1 MRAPEQIIK
10 RPLLTEKG
18 TLLKETGGGGGEVAD
33 PEAIKPQLLFEVA
46 KDANKVEIRHA
57 VEKLWDVQV
66 QGVRTVNY
74 RGKTRRSLMGR
85 MAASRAAG
93 KRPSFKKAF
102 VKLAEG
108 DQIEFYEA
116 G

>member
-1 MRAPEQIIK
+1 MREPYQVIIK
-10 RPLLTEKG
+10 PVITEKSTRQIEEG
-18 TLLKETGGGGGEVAD
+18 NVYTFLVAR
-33 PEAIKPQLLFEVA
+33 E
-46 KDANKVEIRHA
+46 ANKNEIGHA

-66 QGVRTVNY
+66 QAVRTVNY
-74 RGKTRRSLMGR
+74 RGKSRRSLMGR

>member
-1 MRAPEQIIK
+1 MREPYEVIIK
-10 RPLLTEKG
+10 PVITEKSTRQIEEG
-18 TLLKETGGGGGEVAD
+18 NVYTFLVARG
-33 PEAIKPQLLFEVA
+33 
-46 KDANKVEIRHA
+46 ANKNEIGYA

-66 QGVRTVNY
+66 EGVRTVNY
-74 RGKTRRSLMGR
+74 RGKARRSLMGR
-85 MAASRAAG
+85 MTANRKVG
-93 KRPSFKKAF
+93 RRPSFKKAF

>member
-1 MRAPEQIIK
+1 MREPYQVIIK
-10 RPLLTEKG
+10 PVITEKSTRQIEEG
-18 TLLKETGGGGGEVAD
+18 NIYTFL
-33 PEAIKPQLLFEVA
+33 VA
-46 KDANKVEIRHA
+46 KDANKHEIGFA

-66 QGVRTVNY
+66 EGVRTVNY
-74 RGKTRRSLMGR
+74 RGKARRSLMGR
-85 MAASRAAG
+85 MAQSRQMG

>member
-1 MRAPEQIIK
+1 MREPYQVIIK
-10 RPLLTEKG
+10 PVITEKSTRQIEDG
-18 TLLKETGGGGGEVAD
+18 NVYTFLVAR
-33 PEAIKPQLLFEVA
+33 
-46 KDANKVEIRHA
+46 DANKHEIEHA

-66 QGVRTVNY
+66 QDVRTVNY
-74 RGKTRRSLMGR
+74 RGKRRRSLMGR
-85 MAASRAAG
+85 MAASRAMG
-93 KRPSFKKAF
+93 RRPAFKKAF

>member
-1 MRAPEQIIK
+1 MREPYEVIIK
-10 RPLLTEKG
+10 PVITEKSTRQIEEG
-18 TLLKETGGGGGEVAD
+18 NVYTFLVAR
-33 PEAIKPQLLFEVA
+33 E
-46 KDANKVEIRHA
+46 ANKNEIGYA

-66 QGVRTVNY
+66 EDVRTVNY
-74 RGKTRRSLMGR
+74 RGKARRSLMGR
-85 MAASRAAG
+85 MTPNRKIG
-93 KRPSFKKAF
+93 RRPSFKKAF

>member
-1 MRAPEQIIK
+1 MREPYQVIIK
-10 RPLLTEKG
+10 PIITEKSTRQIEEG
-18 TLLKETGGGGGEVAD
+18 NIYTFL
-33 PEAIKPQLLFEVA
+33 VA
-46 KDANKVEIRHA
+46 KNANKHEIGFA

-74 RGKTRRSLMGR
+74 RGKARRSLMGR
-85 MAASRAAG
+85 MAQSRQMG
-93 KRPSFKKAF
+93 KRASFKKAF

>member
-1 MRAPEQIIK
+1 MREPYQVIIK
-10 RPLLTEKG
+10 PIITEKSTRQIEEG
-18 TLLKETGGGGGEVAD
+18 NIYTFL
-33 PEAIKPQLLFEVA
+33 VA
-46 KDANKVEIRHA
+46 KDANKHEIGFA

-74 RGKTRRSLMGR
+74 RGKARRSLMGR
-85 MAASRAAG
+85 MAQSRQMG
-93 KRPSFKKAF
+93 KRASFKKAF

>member
-1 MRAPEQIIK
+1 MREPYQVIIK
-10 RPLLTEKG
+10 PVITEKSTRQIEEG
-18 TLLKETGGGGGEVAD
+18 NIYTFL
-33 PEAIKPQLLFEVA
+33 VA
-46 KDANKVEIRHA
+46 KNANKHEIGFA

-66 QGVRTVNY
+66 EGVRTVNY
-74 RGKTRRSLMGR
+74 RGKARRIAMGR
-85 MAASRAAG
+85 AAQSRQSGKRAA
-93 KRPSFKKAF
+93 FKKAF